1 MGDALQDQLAA
12 LRREVGAGQ
21 ISGECKQTA
30 DWCFGQLPA
39 LYDKFCQTN
48 ESRYGDEI
56 TRRIVAVLKELA
68 ASKEHIL
75 VAGKM
80 AAHISRRLGLLHE
93 QFGLPRLVLRLPSV
107 AKVPVAKARRSA
119 VKSRKPIPKHF

>member
-1 MGDALQDQLAA
+1 MSDALQDQLAA
-12 LRREVGAGQ
+12 LRKEVGAGQ

-30 DWCFGQLPA
+30 DWCFGQLPS

-68 ASKEHIL
+68 ASKEHTL

-80 AAHISRRLGLLHE
+80 ATHITGRLGLLHE
-93 QFGLPRLVLRLPSV
+93 QFGLPRLVLRLPSAV
-107 AKVPVAKARRSA
+107 KVPVVKARRSA
-119 VKSRKPIPKHF
+119 VTSGKPIPEHY